1 MTALDV
7 RPARLP
13 EAGAVFRPARRDIDP
28 ATGQP
33 EPQALWDRHDWR
45 LGECWLWCGRAQV
58 DVTWI
63 GPAQSSGMHADM
75 YACRACLYQLDQRVL
90 LANLRRDRTILA
102 HHPTEEQRQ
111 PWQR

>member
-1 MTALDV
+1 MTALEL

-13 EAGAVFRPARRDIDP
+13 EADAVFRPTRRDIDP

-33 EPQALWDRHDWR
+33 EARALWDCHDWQI
-45 LGECWLWCGRAQV
+45 GECWLWCGRARI

-63 GPAQSSGMHADM
+63 DPAQSSGMHADM
-75 YACRACLYQLDQRVL
+75 YACRTCLYQLDQRVL

-102 HHPTEEQRQ
+102 HHPTEKQGQ